1 MGPTEGDDAGAA
13 SAAAATAAASASA
26 STSAPDVDVDVE
38 WQAIIC
44 LVQRPTTCFCAVSA
58 AVSAAS

>member
-13 SAAAATAAASASA
+13 SAAAATAAA